1 MSVFL
6 LGFFRYLLYIQLRFE
21 QRHTALTP
29 GTFLVNHFQL
39 EASIMRT
46 TRSANRTTRSTAAT
60 AVGTLEVGK
69 TYNYS
74 GSLSNGETADYRF
87 RIGANSS
94 NKTLNVDTRV
104 NGSLGTIALLN
115 AQGNAPTTSGVSAS
129 ASSDGNS
136 NNGRI
141 STAFAGIAP
150 GEYSLRL
157 QGTGEG
163 RNSYNL
169 RLKYQGNS
177 ADSADFSPDRS
188 IDFSKLSDRIE
199 SSFSR
204 NVSSSDRSSLIH

>member
-1 MSVFL
+1 M
-6 LGFFRYLLYIQLRFE
+6 
-21 QRHTALTP
+21 
-29 GTFLVNHFQL
+29 

-46 TRSANRTTRSTAAT
+46 TLQATARSANSRTTRGTATT
-60 AVGTLEVGK
+60 ALGTLDLGK

-74 GSLSNGETADYRF
+74 GSLGSGETKDYRF

-104 NGSLGTIALLN
+104 NGSLATIALLDT
-115 AQGNAPTTSGVSAS
+115 QGNTPTVSGVSVS
-129 ASSDGNS
+129 ASSDGNR
-136 NNGRI
+136 NDGKI
-141 STAFAGIAP
+141 STAFTGVAP

-169 RLKYQGNS
+169 RLKYQRNS
-177 ADSADFSPDRS
+177 ADADFLPSRS
-188 IDFSKLSDRIE
+188 IDFSRLSDRIE

-204 NVSSSDRSSLIH
+204 SVSSSFH